1 MGNVPAAE
9 EFASNVRLPSEIV
22 PVSHNLTN
30 NLTLSGTKTEAHVS
44 VPTREKVPAS
54 ERKTGLT
61 SARGDPALE
70 KKKKPKST
78 KKGPPRSKKPTS
90 STSVSDSN
98 ADVTERNESI
108 DKKSY
113 EPIHEKMIEPVDG
126 ERIRPV
132 DGERIRP
139 VDGEMIGPVNGE
151 MIGPV
156 NGEMIGPVNGEMIG
170 PVNGEMIGPVNGE
183 MTEHTNKERNEEN
196 GGRSIPFSERNE
208 VRPEMKERVT
218 AKSKPTLETNG
229 SDAENIERDIIV
241 DGLGTEKVR
250 PATPENGG
258 NNTISEE
265 RDYFQEMSDLV
276 TSLLE
281 PYPERDTTSL
291 NGFSGHIDFPV
302 GDSYDSK
309 SRFDSAEIDEDE
321 FLTPLH
327 EEEIVTRR
335 NDDEAVTTTNHKENN
350 DLNKATGFPKTNQSA
365 SNKDG
370 AKRKHPIRC

>member
-9 EFASNVRLPSEIV
+9 EFASNVPLPSEIV

-61 SARGDPALE
+61 SVRGDPALE

-78 KKGPPRSKKPTS
+78 KKGPPRSRKPTS

-151 MIGPV
+151 R
-156 NGEMIGPVNGEMIG
+156 
-170 PVNGEMIGPVNGE
+170 
-183 MTEHTNKERNEEN
+183 TEQSNKERNEEN

-291 NGFSGHIDFPV
+291 NGFSGRIDFPV

-335 NDDEAVTTTNHKENN
+335 NDDEAVTMTNHKENN